1 MIKGIEVIAYINEIQ
16 GKDALGNDIL
26 KEKEV
31 LLDNVLVSP
40 LASEDVLGIANLN
53 TDKINYQ
60 MAIPKMY
67 DDIDFTDANFV
78 FFGKKWKIVGSP
90 YKGIDAL
97 IPLQWN
103 TKIQVVNYE

>member
-1 MIKGIEVIAYINEIQ
+1 MIKGIEVIVYINIAHE
-16 GKDALGNDIL
+16 KDELGNDIV
-26 KEKEV
+26 KEKEL

-40 LASEDVLGIANLN
+40 IVSEDVLGIASLN